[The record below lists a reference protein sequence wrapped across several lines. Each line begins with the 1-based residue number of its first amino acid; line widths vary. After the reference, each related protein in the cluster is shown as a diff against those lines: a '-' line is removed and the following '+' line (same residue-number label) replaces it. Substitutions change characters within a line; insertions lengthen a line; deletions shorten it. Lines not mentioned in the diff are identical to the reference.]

1 MSKNPALR
9 FLRADDGEFESAAGR
24 AINER
29 YLADEKSVV
38 SELLALARLPEA
50 EREAIRRDAAAL
62 VVAARSLR
70 EGKTGIESFLQQYG
84 LASQEG
90 VVLMC
95 LAEALLRIPDADTAD
110 KLIADKIAVGQ
121 WSDYLGEADSLFV
134 NASTWGLM
142 LTGKL
147 VRESELEV
155 RDPVSF
161 LRRLVARLGEPVVRT
176 AFRHAMRIM
185 GRQFVMGRHIGEALA
200 RAAEEDGRY
209 RHTYDM
215 LGESALT
222 DPDALRYLESYRRAI
237 EAVGD
242 SVRAG
247 SPPAAWPSVS
257 VKLSA
262 LHPRYEY
269 GRQREVLDV
278 LGPRLE
284 SLALAAKTAGIALT
298 VDAEEAERLEL
309 ALRLIDRLLESRAL
323 AGWDG
328 LGLAV
333 QAYSKRAPD
342 VIRYLQRRADDAAR
356 VLNVRLVKGA
366 YWDSEIKRAQERG
379 LPGYPVYTRKPNT
392 DVAYLACA
400 RILLEGTRRVYPQ
413 FATHNA
419 HTAASIIHL
428 ARANG
433 REFEFQRLHGMGEEL
448 YGELT
453 DP

>member
-1 MSKNPALR
+1 MNDSSDTR
-9 FLRADDGEFESAAGR
+9 FLRADDREFESPAGR
-24 AINER
+24 AINAR
-29 YLADEKSVV
+29 YLADEQAVV
-38 SELLALARLPEA
+38 SELLALARLDPA
-50 EREAIRRDAAAL
+50 QREAIRRDAEAL
-62 VVAARSLR
+62 VTSARARR

-185 GRQFVMGRHIGEALA
+185 GRQFVMGRDIEEAIE
-200 RAAEEDGRY
+200 RAASDEGARY

-222 DPDALRYLESYRRAI
+222 ETDALRYLEAYRSAI
-237 EAVGD
+237 EAVGR
-242 SVRAG
+242 SVRPG
-247 SPPAAWPSVS
+247 SAPASWPSVS

-269 GRQREVLDV
+269 GRSTQVLAE

-284 SLALAAKTAGIALT
+284 SLALCAKSAGIALT

-309 ALRLIDRLLESRAL
+309 SLMLLDGPWRRGRSPAGTASGLQSR
-323 AGWDG
+323 
-328 LGLAV
+328 
-333 QAYSKRAPD
+333 R
-342 VIRYLQRRADDAAR
+342 IRSAR
-356 VLNVRLVKGA
+356 
-366 YWDSEIKRAQERG
+366 
-379 LPGYPVYTRKPNT
+379 PT
-392 DVAYLACA
+392 
-400 RILLEGTRRVYPQ
+400 
-413 FATHNA
+413 
-419 HTAASIIHL
+419 
-428 ARANG
+428 
-433 REFEFQRLHGMGEEL
+433 
-448 YGELT
+448 
-453 DP
+453 